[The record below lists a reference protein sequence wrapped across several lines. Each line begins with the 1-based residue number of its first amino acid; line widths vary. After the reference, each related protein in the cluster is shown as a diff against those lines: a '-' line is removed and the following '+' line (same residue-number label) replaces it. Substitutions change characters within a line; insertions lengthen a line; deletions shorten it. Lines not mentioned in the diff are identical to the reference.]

1 MSTVLEL
8 ESTASEISDDLLADL
23 VGDTDRADEI
33 GELMIDQSIAP
44 TAGAIVALSRLANC

>member
-8 ESTASEISDDLLADL
+8 EPTTSELSDDLLADI
-23 VGDTDRADEI
+23 VGDTDKADQI